1 MEELTEREIQ
11 IMQMLKNKSRS
22 EQDEIIAEIE
32 RSIKNE
38 L

>member
-11 IMQMLKNKSRS
+11 IIQMMKNKSRS

-32 RSIKNE
+32 RSFKYE
-38 L
+38 F